1 MRTTLDIDDELLEKA
16 AKLTGIKKKTSLVRR
31 GLESLIGIESGK
43 RLAQMDGTEKGLK
56 TIPRRRTAGRY

>member
-16 AKLTGIKKKTSLVRR
+16 AKLTGIREKNALIGR

-43 RLAQMDGTEKGLK
+43 RLAQM
-56 TIPRRRTAGRY
+56 AGPKRG